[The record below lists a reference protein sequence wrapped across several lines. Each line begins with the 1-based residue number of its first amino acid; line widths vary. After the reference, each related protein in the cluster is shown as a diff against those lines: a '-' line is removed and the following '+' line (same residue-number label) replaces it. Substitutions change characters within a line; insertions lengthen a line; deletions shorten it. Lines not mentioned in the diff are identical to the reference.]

1 MECIDNETIL
11 YGEMILYVILNTVVI
26 LDCYKYMAFSPTH
39 NVPKRRDCIL
49 KPFWFN
55 MFV

>member
-26 LDCYKYMAFSPTH
+26 LDCCKYMAFSPTH

-55 MFV
+55 IFV